1 MFIFFKMKFPLNNDL
16 TSRFPGRAVKSFVAR
31 GRVGW
36 GNLGFAVLKSALIKT
51 KIRGFSKAKWL
62 VSRILT
68 RTCFLLRV
76 HYSAYTIFTT
86 SMHLSANLKSD
97 CKL

>member
-36 GNLGFAVLKSALIKT
+36 GNLGFAVLKSAFIKT
-51 KIRGFSKAKWL
+51 KITEVFQRQNGWFPES
-62 VSRILT
+62 
-68 RTCFLLRV
+68 
-76 HYSAYTIFTT
+76 
-86 SMHLSANLKSD
+86 
-97 CKL
+97 